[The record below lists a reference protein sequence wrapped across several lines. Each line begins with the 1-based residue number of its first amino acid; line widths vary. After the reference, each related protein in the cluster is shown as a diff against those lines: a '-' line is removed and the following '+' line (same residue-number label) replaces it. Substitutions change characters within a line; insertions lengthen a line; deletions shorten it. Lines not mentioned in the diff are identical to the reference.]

1 MSRHKPLSNTN
12 SLTVHPIKNPLS
24 LDNIQIPQTQT
35 YGRNLIMAI
44 GGTTTVQNG
53 KNGKKQVALTGT
65 IHKYHNIIGEF
76 QIRVDSEV
84 VAAFSYTD
92 EHKRLADKV
101 THAFSEKLFEFDGS
115 LGNREELWNLI
126 LGYGTSFNPR
136 MSVKGFSRTENG
148 LHKVTEDLTYE
159 DVQDIRVKGAI
170 LDIPELENT
179 VFWRL
184 PNQFFFK
191 NGEVTRLQE
200 ATPVIEKYEEH
211 LTQNNIQVKA

>member
-12 SLTVHPIKNPLS
+12 SLTVHPIKNTLPL
-24 LDNIQIPQTQT
+24 DKVEIPQTQM

-44 GGTTTVQNG
+44 GGTTTVRNG
-53 KNGKKQVALTGT
+53 KTGKKQVALTGT
-65 IHKYHNIIGEF
+65 IHKYHNIVGEF

-92 EHKRLADKV
+92 KHNRLADKV
-101 THAFSEKLFEFDGS
+101 THAFSDNLFEFDGS
-115 LGNREELWNLI
+115 LGNRKELWNLI
-126 LGYGTSFNPR
+126 LDYGTAFNPR

-148 LHKVTEDLTYE
+148 LHKVTDDLTYE
-159 DVQDIRVKGAI
+159 NVHNIRVKGAI

-179 VFWRL
+179 VFWQL
-184 PNQFFFK
+184 PNRFFFK
-191 NGEVTRLQE
+191 NNEVTRLHD

-211 LTQNNIQVKA
+211 LTQNKVKVEA